1 MAPINRA
8 RTARTTGAGD
18 PSGSARRWRDGLVAL
33 GPFAVALVAYKGLLD
48 YVLPDDWFSAAILK
62 YLFAGVCALC
72 VGLAVRL
79 AAELYTAPADR
90 PRGDLAQQAPQAGG
104 AGGPLTGS
112 RSGVRSV
119 RRVIDES
126 AQGVLAEFR
135 VVRHRDAQLAGWSQ
149 YLDDHQV
156 LPTAVG
162 TSYGL
167 RLVSALDIRDPR
179 ISRRQVND
187 SLLALQKPGG
197 GWAAS
202 TQRDRGRCEITAWV
216 LAAMCRNGLDDATK
230 DELVRV
236 LEQMLDPQA
245 DPLGMDR
252 TTVLS
257 VAVSTLAEIAPAS
270 PKLPWLARRLAE
282 GARTD
287 DGPAAPG
294 AHWGEALH
302 SPARSAAHTARAVVA
317 LHRASAVLSDG
328 AVFANTAR
336 AGLDWLCG
344 AELDLRSHDEQLR
357 RPVDDGSVDALMI
370 GHFTPAWVA
379 RALMLPLAPE
389 CDDRL
394 ERAVAETLDKYK
406 DGVWRWHD
414 GSKPI
419 WMTYQ
424 GALVAR
430 EYALRTTAWT

>member
-1 MAPINRA
+1 MSQVDRG
-8 RTARTTGAGD
+8 RTAVPAGEGG
-18 PSGSARRWRDGLVAL
+18 SGTARRWTSALLSL
-33 GPFAVALVAYKGLLD
+33 GPFAAALVAYKGLLD
-48 YVLPDDWFSAAILK
+48 YVLPGDWFSADILR

-72 VGLAVRL
+72 IGLGLRLVGQLY
-79 AAELYTAPADR
+79 AAAPTA
-90 PRGDLAQQAPQAGG
+90 AGG
-104 AGGPLTGS
+104 VQQQQP
-112 RSGVRSV
+112 RSGMRSV

-156 LPTAVG
+156 PPTAVG

-167 RLVSALDIRDPR
+167 RMVSAFDIRDPR
-179 ISRRQVND
+179 VDRRQVND

-216 LAAMCRNGLDDATK
+216 LAAMYRNGLDDATRSG
-230 DELVRV
+230 LVQV
-236 LEQMLDPQA
+236 LEDMLDPQA

-257 VAVSTLAEIAPAS
+257 AAISTLAEIAPAS
-270 PKLPWLARRLAE
+270 PKLPWLARRLVD

-287 DGPAAPG
+287 DDAQTPS
-294 AHWGEALH
+294 AHWGETLH
-302 SPARSAAHTARAVVA
+302 SAARSAAHTARAAIA
-317 LHRASAVLSDG
+317 LHRASIVLSDG
-328 AVFANTAR
+328 AMFDNAAR
-336 AGLDWLCG
+336 SGLHWLCSTD
-344 AELDLRSHDEQLR
+344 LDLRSTDEQLR

-379 RALMLPLAPE
+379 RALMLPIAPD

-394 ERAVAETLDKYK
+394 RRAVGETLDKYK

-424 GALVAR
+424 GTLVAR
-430 EYALRTTAWT
+430 DYALRAMA